1 MSATRLS
8 LDSLD
13 DIVAGVVEPQ
23 ARQVDAEGTFPRQA
37 VTALGEAGLLGLT
50 SSAEVGGAGKGLRE
64 AAQVVEQLGRG
75 CASTAMV
82 VTMHYCAAAVIEA
95 YGPRDVREA
104 IAGGDHLSTLAFSE
118 AGSRSHFWVPL
129 GTAAQLDG
137 TGRVALDA
145 SKSWVTSAG
154 EADSYVWSSQPLQ
167 GDGLSTIWLVP
178 AGSTGL
184 QVAGSFDGLGLRGNA
199 SRPMSAD
206 RVTVDR
212 AAMLGEDGAGF
223 ELMVGTVLPN
233 FQVLNAAM
241 SVGLM
246 ESAIAGTATHATA
259 TRFEHLGQS
268 FADQPVVR
276 LQIARMRVTADQA
289 RTMRDDTISAIESGR
304 PDAQLRVLEVK
315 AAASEAALAVT
326 DTAMRVCGGSAFRK
340 EVSVERNFRDA
351 RAASVM
357 APTTHA
363 LLDFIGKVECGMP
376 LF

>member
-1 MSATRLS
+1 M
-8 LDSLD
+8 
-13 DIVAGVVEPQ
+13 
-23 ARQVDAEGTFPRQA
+23 
-37 VTALGEAGLLGLT
+37 
-50 SSAEVGGAGKGLRE
+50 
-64 AAQVVEQLGRG
+64 
-75 CASTAMV
+75 
-82 VTMHYCAAAVIEA
+82 
-95 YGPRDVREA
+95 
-104 IAGGDHLSTLAFSE
+104 
-118 AGSRSHFWVPL
+118 
-129 GTAAQLDG
+129 
-137 TGRVALDA
+137 
-145 SKSWVTSAG
+145 
-154 EADSYVWSSQPLQ
+154 
-167 GDGLSTIWLVP
+167 
-178 AGSTGL
+178 
-184 QVAGSFDGLGLRGNA
+184 
-199 SRPMSAD
+199 
-206 RVTVDR
+206 
-212 AAMLGEDGAGF
+212 
-223 ELMVGTVLPN
+223 GTVLPN

>member
-8 LDSLD
+8 LDSLEE
-13 DIVAGVVEPQ
+13 IVARIVEPQ

-37 VTALGEAGLLGLT
+37 VTALGDAGFLGLT

-64 AAQVVEQLGRG
+64 AAQVIEQLARSCG
-75 CASTAMV
+75 STAMV
-82 VTMHYCAAAVIEA
+82 VTMHYCATAVIEA
-95 YGPRDVREA
+95 HGPRAVREA
-104 IAGGDHLSTLAFSE
+104 IARGDHLSTLAFSE

-129 GTAAQLDG
+129 STATDLDG
-137 TGRVALDA
+137 SGRIALDA
-145 SKSWVTSAG
+145 KKSWVTSAG
-154 EADSYVWSSQPLQ
+154 EADSYVWSSRPLQ
-167 GDGLSTIWLVP
+167 GDGLSSIWLVP
-178 AGSTGL
+178 AGSAGL
-184 QVAGSFDGLGLRGNA
+184 QLAGSFDGLGLRGNA

-206 RVTVDR
+206 GLAVDR
-212 AAMLGEDGAGF
+212 TAMLGADSAGF
-223 ELMVGTVLPN
+223 EVMMGTVLPN

-246 ESAIAGTATHATA
+246 ESAIAGTANHATA
-259 TRFEHLGQS
+259 TRFEHLGQT

-276 LQIARMRVTADQA
+276 LQIARMRITADQA
-289 RTMRDDTISAIESGR
+289 RALRDDAISAIESGR

-340 EVSVERNFRDA
+340 EVGVERNFRDA

-357 APTTHA
+357 APTTQA
-363 LLDFIGKVECGMP
+363 LLDFIGKAECGMP